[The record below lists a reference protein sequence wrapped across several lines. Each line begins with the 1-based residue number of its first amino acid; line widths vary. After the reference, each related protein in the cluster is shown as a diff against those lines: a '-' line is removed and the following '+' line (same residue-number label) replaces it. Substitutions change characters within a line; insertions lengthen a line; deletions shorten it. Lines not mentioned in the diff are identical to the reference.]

1 MQDRRRRSQ
10 RAATSQSATSRDRCA
25 PVVVVCRRPSAG
37 RHAGNISAPREN
49 EEILYLLH
57 IKVGHP
63 LLSALHVCALDLSA
77 FEGEATPPLQLYLL
91 YVWLSVRLLICL
103 CIRMRGGSGGGGG
116 GGGGGGL
123 YVCLRGKGTSPEGAE
138 FNLVLCKHWRTHARA
153 QRMLAL

>member
-103 CIRMRGGSGGGGG
+103 CIRMRGGRGGG
-116 GGGGGGL
+116 
-123 YVCLRGKGTSPEGAE
+123 VCMCVCVGKVRPPRGRNLIWYCVNIGARTRARKG
-138 FNLVLCKHWRTHARA
+138 C
-153 QRMLAL
+153 